1 MNTTNDIAERITALK
16 EDERAILERLLERIE
31 QGRTSYGP
39 WKVTDGRD
47 YPKEALDEVL
57 DALHYC
63 AAALLR
69 MSLHCRCG
77 NRCEEILS

>member
-1 MNTTNDIAERITALK
+1 MSTPNNIAKRITALK
-16 EDERAILERLLERIE
+16 EDERAIIEKLLERLE
-31 QGRTSYGP
+31 QGQTIYGP

-47 YPKEALDEVL
+47 YHNEALDEVL

-69 MSLHCRCG
+69 MSLTCRCG
-77 NRCEEILS
+77 NHCEEIQS